1 MKELLLIP
9 FLIVPYL
16 VYMKRKAGMTVSISA
31 TAKHHTNAWEKLWFA
46 LSLWAVGVPLMIVG
60 FDVSGD
66 GVLILWLLAGGF
78 ICLIGASQVY
88 WNKEKNGK
96 MDTEGKAHMLGSYG
110 GIGSGMVA
118 LLVHCSSWVT
128 YLLVG
133 AFVVFTAVQ
142 MIPKFD
148 KYKLKHNIYWV
159 EVAAIITSILSLWA
173 Y

>member
-1 MKELLLIP
+1 M
-9 FLIVPYL
+9 VPYL
-16 VYMKRKAGMTVSISA
+16 IYMRVKYEMTISISA
-31 TAKHHTNAWEKLWFA
+31 TAKHHKSSWEKLWFA
-46 LSLWAVGVPLMIVG
+46 LSLWCVGAPLMIIG

-88 WNKEKNGK
+88 WNGGMEY
-96 MDTEGKAHMLGSYG
+96 KAHMLGSYG
-110 GIGSGMVA
+110 GIGSGMIA
-118 LLVHCSSWVT
+118 LLIHCSSLIT

-142 MIPKFD
+142 MIPWSKFD
-148 KYKLKHNIYWV
+148 KYKIANRIYWV
-159 EVAAIITSILSLWA
+159 EVAAIITAILSLWA

>member
-9 FLIVPYL
+9 FLMVPYL
-16 VYMKRKAGMTVSISA
+16 VYMYRKAGMTVSISA

-46 LSLWAVGVPLMIVG
+46 LSLWAVGVPLMVVG
-60 FDVSGD
+60 FDSSGD

-88 WNKEKNGK
+88 WKGGSEY
-96 MDTEGKAHMLGSYG
+96 TAHMLGSYG

-118 LLVHCSSWVT
+118 LLVHCSSWPT
-128 YLLVG
+128 YLFVG

-142 MIPKFD
+142 MIPWAKFE